1 MSRLGS
7 MVRINGVFHRYNLLT
22 NGIYWGYNPLTSHLL
37 TSWDIQV
44 GEGGYPTKV

>member
-1 MSRLGS
+1 MVGEGGVCGCPGQGLLGS

-37 TSWDIQV
+37 
-44 GEGGYPTKV
+44 Y